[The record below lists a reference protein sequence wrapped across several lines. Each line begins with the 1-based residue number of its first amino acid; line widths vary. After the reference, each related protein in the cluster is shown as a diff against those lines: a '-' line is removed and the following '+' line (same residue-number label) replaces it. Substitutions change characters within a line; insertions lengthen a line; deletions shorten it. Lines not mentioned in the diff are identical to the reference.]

1 MTRILDFNVYL
12 CAFCVFSFLVK
23 YIDVLCFIVDLF
35 RVFQLFGHFMQIFSV
50 FFILFY
56 FSFYLDW

>member
-1 MTRILDFNVYL
+1 M
-12 CAFCVFSFLVK
+12 CVFVHFVSFSFLVK

-35 RVFQLFGHFMQIFSV
+35 RVFQQFGHFMQIFSV

-56 FSFYLDW
+56 YNFLFGPVKGKGMS